1 MPGPRGGGGRGRGGP
16 ARPDGKGGGL
26 SGPGGPGS
34 TAGEGGGGRGRGR
47 RGPGGPGGPGGRSG
61 PEAEK
66 KYQETVV
73 RINRN
78 AKVVKGGRRFTFS
91 ALVVV
96 GDRKGKV
103 GVGQGKANEV
113 PPAVEKGVKDATK
126 SMFTIPL
133 VNGGTI
139 PHEVVGEY
147 GASKVFMR
155 PAAPG
160 TGVIAGAAVKA
171 VLVAGGVQN
180 ILTKTFGSTNPVNV
194 LKATVE
200 ALQSLRTREAVGR
213 LRGVELDDYAWPKL
227 EGTEAASAAATAAP
241 AGAS

>member
-1 MPGPRGGGGRGRGGP
+1 MPGPRGGGGRRPGGPGRG
-16 ARPDGKGGGL
+16 
-26 SGPGGPGS
+26 GPGGPGF
-34 TAGEGGGGRGRGR
+34 GGGPGGGDRPGGDRGR
-47 RGPGGPGGPGGRSG
+47 RGRGGPGGPGGQRG
-61 PEAEK
+61 GEEK

-96 GDRKGKV
+96 GDRKGRV
-103 GVGQGKANEV
+103 GIGQGKANEV

-126 SMFTIPL
+126 TMFSVPI

-139 PHEVVGEY
+139 PHEITGHF

-155 PAAPG
+155 PASPG

-171 VLVAGGVQN
+171 VLVAAGIQN

-194 LKATVE
+194 LKATTE
-200 ALQSLRTREAVGR
+200 ALKALRTREQVER
-213 LRGVELDDYAWPKL
+213 LRGAELDQYAWPRL
-227 EGTEAASAAATAAP
+227 EVTAAASAAATAP
-241 AGAS
+241 VQPT

>member
-1 MPGPRGGGGRGRGGP
+1 MAPRGGGGGGGRRGPG
-16 ARPDGKGGGL
+16 GKGG
-26 SGPGGPGS
+26 
-34 TAGEGGGGRGRGR
+34 R
-47 RGPGGPGGPGGRSG
+47 PGGPGGPGGGESG
-61 PEAEK
+61 GPGGGGGRRGRGGPGGPGGGPGRDAEK

-96 GDRKGKV
+96 GDRRGRV

-126 SMFTIPL
+126 NMFAVPL

-139 PHEVVGEY
+139 PHEVNGTF

-171 VLVAGGVQN
+171 VLVAAGVQN
-180 ILTKTFGSTNPVNV
+180 VLTKTFGSTNPVNV
-194 LKATVE
+194 LKATVA
-200 ALQSLRTREAVGR
+200 ALQALRTRETVER
-213 LRGVELDDYAWPKL
+213 LRGAPLDPYAWPKL
-227 EGTEAASAAATAAP
+227 EVTAAP
-241 AGAS
+241 AEAAAAAPAATA

>member
-1 MPGPRGGGGRGRGGP
+1 MG
-16 ARPDGKGGGL
+16 
-26 SGPGGPGS
+26 
-34 TAGEGGGGRGRGR
+34 
-47 RGPGGPGGPGGRSG
+47 
-61 PEAEK
+61 EK

-96 GDRKGKV
+96 GDRKGRV
-103 GVGQGKANEV
+103 GFGQGKANEV

-126 SMFTIPL
+126 AMFDVTL

-139 PHEVVGEY
+139 PHEVIGSF

-155 PAAPG
+155 PASPG

-171 VLVAGGVQN
+171 VLVAAGVQN
-180 ILTKTFGSTNPVNV
+180 ILTKTYGSSNPVNV
-194 LKATVE
+194 LKATVH
-200 ALQSLRTREAVGR
+200 ALKSLRTRDEVAR
-213 LRGVELDDYAWPKL
+213 LRKLELDPYAWPKL
-227 EGTEAASAAATAAP
+227 EVTAAASEKATAGTG
-241 AGAS
+241 AGA